1 MPVMAGKCTRRRLE
15 ARVRTQFCYSICM
28 ALYNITSKKEFE
40 EKVLESKKLVLVDF
54 WAEWCP
60 PCRAMA
66 PALHDVSEEL
76 DNLMDVVKV
85 DIEDTNENRLLAGM
99 YGVQSIPN
107 MPLFKD
113 GKEVDRIIGLVSK
126 AQLIDIVKKLTK

>member
-1 MPVMAGKCTRRRLE
+1 MHT
-15 ARVRTQFCYSICM
+15 SNM

-40 EKVLESKKLVLVDF
+40 EKVLQSKKLVFVDF

-76 DNLMDVVKV
+76 DDILDVVKV

-113 GKEVDRIIGLVSK
+113 GKEVERIVGMVSK
-126 AQLIDIVKKLTK
+126 AQLEDVAKKLAK